1 MYYTDRIFANLIYNV
16 CLSDSSPLEGEAGW
30 GVSERIQP
38 LTPHLASP
46 ARGEEKIRRSSSL
59 AALLCLVCIL
69 CFPSTAHAAVADD
82 LQYAAALFNDGE
94 YRQALDEF
102 TRLRPSLAGAE
113 WEDDVLFWTAEC
125 HFYLQEYPQSLEIY
139 QKLISDYP
147 AFPRLED
154 AYVKIM
160 GVHYAAAR
168 FDKVLDIAET
178 FSKKYPNSA
187 SKDQA
192 YLLWIQSALRLK
204 QFTRAEELLD
214 AYQKSFPGSPY
225 VWSLKSI
232 LANFYLKDQ
241 RFDRALPFFEELYSY
256 QKDDNFLLWIGE
268 CRFQTGAWAGARDA
282 FAQFLQVQ
290 PQNDVARFKLG
301 LSEYRAGNFKQ
312 AVDALQILAEK
323 ENGFTEDALYF
334 MAQSLIRLG
343 NTNEAKKNLSNILK
357 LKPNE
362 ELRSRAVAQIVRI
375 ETATGEGDID
385 KMLQTYENLGAA
397 ASPEEIRKFRVI
409 SAYRKQ
415 DFRAVIALILEPK
428 DRREWL
434 MLAESLYSVGNY
446 PEASQKY
453 SQLLASSAA
462 AAEKR
467 PAYAGLGW
475 CAYAQE
481 QFEEALKMFQAYLAV
496 AAEPSPSADVH
507 LAMAQCAMSLG
518 RTDQA
523 ILFYDRARKSSSDS
537 QKITRNLGILY
548 FNSGDYRRAAELLE
562 PMADDDQI
570 LSVVG
575 RAYVYLKQPARA
587 LTFFRKLKHPERYSL
602 EIAAVHYELGQLE
615 EAKTYFEQAAQAPG
629 VSAGVNVD
637 EFLGI
642 IAYNQGNYA
651 EAATRLRRAQ
661 LKDPGNIEIRFELA
675 ASLMKVENAPQ
686 QELIEILRSL
696 ISSPSVPRG
705 YKDKAKLWLSRKST
719 TADMSEIR
727 NIENRE
733 DREMAIL
740 GQATRYFSQP
750 AYETAAVYYEELL
763 AMPGIAAESR
773 MQGLYG
779 LGWSQHKLGRKS
791 AAQETFRTILADYPK
806 SSYAAEIVLL
816 LVEDAYGTGRYA
828 EAADLA
834 VKYVNKTSK
843 NAARLR
849 FMAAESL
856 YETER
861 YADALAYYRAFLP
874 DADNLADYARY
885 RAGLAAFRLRQYD
898 PSVEFF
904 SAISDSSLLERK
916 YYYLGMSFH
925 SQGKKKKAF
934 EQFENVVGLG
944 SGDFQEEAWKNL
956 IILMEDL
963 GMWAKAISYGTRLS
977 ESPRELDRLIYCEA
991 LSNTNSSMTARYCE
1005 KLSYLAKD
1013 PDIAAQALYLSGM
1026 SLIKTDDGKG
1036 RQLLEKLIQKYPKSR
1051 FAADARKFLGKP
1063 E

>member
-1 MYYTDRIFANLIYNV
+1 MWLFPVAF
-16 CLSDSSPLEGEAGW
+16 
-30 GVSERIQP
+30 
-38 LTPHLASP
+38 
-46 ARGEEKIRRSSSL
+46 SL
-59 AALLCLVCIL
+59 
-69 CFPSTAHAAVADD
+69 FPSHSATAAVADD

-102 TRLRPSLAGAE
+102 TRLQPSLAGAE
-113 WEDDVLFWTAEC
+113 WEDDVLFWMAEC

-225 VWSLKSI
+225 VWSLKSV

-268 CRFQTGAWAGARDA
+268 CRFQTSAWAGARDA

-290 PQNDVARFKLG
+290 PQNEVARFKLG
-301 LSEYRAGNFKQ
+301 LSEYHAGNFKQ

-323 ENGFTEDALYF
+323 ETGFTEDALYF

-343 NTNEAKKNLSNILK
+343 NSDEAKKNLSNILK

-362 ELRSRAVAQIVRI
+362 ELRSRAVAQLVRI
-375 ETATGEGDID
+375 ETATGGGDID
-385 KMLQTYENLGAA
+385 KMMETYEKLGAA
-397 ASPEEIRKFRVI
+397 ASPEELQKFRVI

-415 DFRAVIALILEPK
+415 DYRSVISLIPQPK

-434 MLAESLYSVGNY
+434 MLAESLYSTGAY
-446 PEASQKY
+446 SEASQKY
-453 SQLLASSAA
+453 AELLALSPSP
-462 AAEKR
+462 AEKR

-496 AAEPSPSADVH
+496 DPSPPADVH

-518 RTDQA
+518 QTDQA
-523 ILFYDRARKSSSDS
+523 IVFYDRARKSSSDP

-548 FNSGDYRRAAELLE
+548 FNSGDYRRTVELLD
-562 PMADDDQI
+562 PPPDDDQI
-570 LSVVG
+570 LSIVG
-575 RAYVYLKQPARA
+575 RAYVYLKQYAKA
-587 LTFFRKLKHPERYSL
+587 LTFFRRMKHPELHSL
-602 EIAAVHYELGQLE
+602 EIGAVHYELGQLE
-615 EAKTYFEQAAQAPG
+615 EAKTYFEQAAQSPG
-629 VSAGVNVD
+629 AAAGVNVD

-651 EAATRLRRAQ
+651 EAATRLRKAQ

-696 ISSPSVPRG
+696 ISSPSVPRP
-705 YKDKAKLWLSRKST
+705 YKDKARLWLSRKSAS
-719 TADMSEIR
+719 ADVGELM

-733 DREMAIL
+733 DREMAIS
-740 GQATRYFSQP
+740 GQATRYFSQQ
-750 AYETAAVYYEELL
+750 AYDTAAAYYEKLI
-763 AMPGIAAESR
+763 ATPGISAENR
-773 MQGLYG
+773 MQALYG
-779 LGWSQHKLGRKS
+779 LGWSQHKLGQKQ
-791 AAQETFRTILADYPK
+791 AAQETFRTILTDYPK

-816 LVEDAYGTGRYA
+816 LVEDAYGAGRYA

-885 RAGLAAFRLRQYD
+885 RAGLAAFHLRQYD

-904 SAISDSSLLERK
+904 SAISDSALLERK
-916 YYYLGMSFH
+916 YYYLGMALH
-925 SQGKKKKAF
+925 SQRKKKNAL
-934 EQFENVVGLG
+934 EQFENVVRLG
-944 SGDFQEEAWKNL
+944 SGEFQDEAWKNVV
-956 IILMEDL
+956 ILMEDMGL
-963 GMWAKAISYGTRLS
+963 WAKAISYGTRLS
-977 ESPRELDRLIYCEA
+977 ESAAELDRLVYCESLA
-991 LSNTNSSMTARYCE
+991 NTNSSMTARYCE
-1005 KLSYLAKD
+1005 KLAYLAKD
-1013 PDIAAQALYLSGM
+1013 PDIAAQALYLSAM
-1026 SLIKTDDGKG
+1026 SLAKTDAAKTK
-1036 RQLLEKLIQKYPKSR
+1036 QMLEKLMQKYPKSR
-1051 FAADARKFLGKP
+1051 FAPDAKKFLGKP